1 MQHKYSLLMQLR
13 PLMST
18 GLLSGFVC
26 EGIVQPLALL
36 KGNANLTGCHVR
48 MRPWWHADA
57 EAARLIPCDSS

>member
-1 MQHKYSLLMQLR
+1 MQLRNSLLMQLR

-26 EGIVQPLALL
+26 VGTVQPLALL
-36 KGNANLTGCHVR
+36 NGNANLTGCQVCIG
-48 MRPWWHADA
+48 PLWHADA